1 MCRSV
6 GLSVCLSVGLSACF
20 LSGCADVLFWDAEL
34 ERFFDLPRLC
44 TRALEFLPSENGL
57 GNSQD
62 SREFQRIPWEF
73 PESRARG
80 LGGCWH
86 PSLEKRIL
94 WWRSLQTPI
103 IYHRLPVG
111 QPHVH
116 NWNWACQYQ
125 GLYTAL
131 YDAKEIPPSGGGLRK
146 EIPVIFSVTSPKD
159 PPCNDLPCMG
169 IPGNSHETAISELG
183 IPIGIPK
190 ISGPYRIHVLLYRQG
205 YLLSIVDTLACTVVT
220 EISSITRS
228 REMRCCIPSL
238 FSYISSPSLL
248 SSTLTQ
254 IVLGKGINLR
264 FIYVVISFFNG

>member
-1 MCRSV
+1 MANCVSTSGSGSAIRH
-6 GLSVCLSVGLSACF
+6 GLS
-20 LSGCADVLFWDAEL
+20 
-34 ERFFDLPRLC
+34 
-44 TRALEFLPSENGL
+44 
-57 GNSQD
+57 
-62 SREFQRIPWEF
+62 
-73 PESRARG
+73 
-80 LGGCWH
+80 
-86 PSLEKRIL
+86 
-94 WWRSLQTPI
+94 
-103 IYHRLPVG
+103 
-111 QPHVH
+111 
-116 NWNWACQYQ
+116 
-125 GLYTAL
+125 TAL
-131 YDAKEIPPSGGGLRK
+131 HNATETPT
-146 EIPVIFSVTSPKD
+146 IFSVTSPER
-159 PPCNDLPCMG
+159 PPCNCNDLPSMG

>member
-131 YDAKEIPPSGGGLRK
+131 YDAKEIPPSGGGSEK
-146 EIPVIFSVTSPKD
+146 KYQWFSVWRHPKIPHIMTSPVWVFQ
-159 PPCNDLPCMG
+159 G
-169 IPGNSHETAISELG
+169 IPTKRPFPSWEFQLEFQRFQGPTA
-183 IPIGIPK
+183 
-190 ISGPYRIHVLLYRQG
+190 YMY
-205 YLLSIVDTLACTVVT
+205 YCT
-220 EISSITRS
+220 
-228 REMRCCIPSL
+228 
-238 FSYISSPSLL
+238 
-248 SSTLTQ
+248 
-254 IVLGKGINLR
+254 GKGIYYR
-264 FIYVVISFFNG
+264 

>member
-1 MCRSV
+1 MALFANPYY
-6 GLSVCLSVGLSACF
+6 LSQASCWPTACPQ
-20 LSGCADVLFWDAEL
+20 LEL
-34 ERFFDLPRLC
+34 GVPVPG
-44 TRALEFLPSENGL
+44 ALHCVV
-57 GNSQD
+57 
-62 SREFQRIPWEF
+62 R
-73 PESRARG
+73 
-80 LGGCWH
+80 C
-86 PSLEKRIL
+86 KRN
-94 WWRSLQTPI
+94 TP
-103 IYHRLPVG
+103 L
-111 QPHVH
+111 
-116 NWNWACQYQ
+116 
-125 GLYTAL
+125 
-131 YDAKEIPPSGGGLRK
+131 GGGLRK